1 MRQLCNWTTIIND
14 NLITGPVD
22 YCVGSLA
29 ITVSNGVTVCNC
41 RLFLVT
47 DNTDEGLFFP
57 VPEHTPGLIK
67 KIIGTCV
74 VKPLRILIS
83 LFTFN
88 TFCVVGYFPCV
99 FERISVEIVRILSSA
114 SVIFDLNYCR

>member
-1 MRQLCNWTTIIND
+1 M
-14 NLITGPVD
+14 
-22 YCVGSLA
+22 
-29 ITVSNGVTVCNC
+29 
-41 RLFLVT
+41 T

-57 VPEHTPGLIK
+57 VPEHTPELIE
-67 KIIGTCV
+67 KIIRTCV
-74 VKPLRILIS
+74 VKQLRILIS

-99 FERISVEIVRILSSA
+99 SERISVEIVRILSSA